1 MNLYFFLKLM
11 FGASFCL
18 FVIDAMP
25 RNRRPQGQQGNQ
37 QQVIIHMDNMNSI
50 ISTHL
55 DNTLQYTMVI
65 YLFFIPHAP
74 ILHPQPPMI
83 VHHPPHPFIPTVQ
96 LHPIVQPHPILTHP
110 PPAPYYPSMHQP
122 GPPPLPFLPPGDL
135 AYATHHYHQYQPG
148 WDQQFYPHWLQNNPV
163 QSSMQYP
170 EYTTP
175 HSGESS
181 DIEERIRRLS
191 NKKVVQDDDGKIL
204 LPRSLEENDKELEGH
219 TAQSGWKKLE
229 RIIEKRRAFDC
240 SDKTLF
246 NDKMSIM

>member
-1 MNLYFFLKLM
+1 M

-25 RNRRPQGQQGNQ
+25 RRPQGQQGNQ
-37 QQVIIHMDNMNSI
+37 QQGNYPHG
-50 ISTHL
+50 
-55 DNTLQYTMVI
+55 QYEQHNFYPPGQHPPI
-65 YLFFIPHAP
+65 YYAPP

-83 VHHPPHPFIPTVQ
+83 VHHPPPPHPFIPTVQ
-96 LHPIVQPHPILTHP
+96 LHPIVQPHPILTHPP

-204 LPRSLEENDKELEGH
+204 LPRSLEENDKELEEVIPRNQAGK
-219 TAQSGWKKLE
+219 S
-229 RIIEKRRAFDC
+229 
-240 SDKTLF
+240 
-246 NDKMSIM
+246 

>member
-1 MNLYFFLKLM
+1 MYLYLLIKLL

-37 QQVIIHMDNMNSI
+37 QQGNYPHG
-50 ISTHL
+50 
-55 DNTLQYTMVI
+55 QYGQHNFYPPGPPI
-65 YLFFIPHAP
+65 YYAPP

-83 VHHPPHPFIPTVQ
+83 VHHPPPHPFIPTVQ

-110 PPAPYYPSMHQP
+110 PPPAHYYHSMHQP
-122 GPPPLPFLPPGDL
+122 GPPLPFLPPGDL

-148 WDQQFYPHWLQNNPV
+148 WDQLLYQQWHQNNPV

-170 EYTTP
+170 ENTTP

-181 DIEERIRRLS
+181 NIQ
-191 NKKVVQDDDGKIL
+191 VVQNDDDEKIF
-204 LPRSLEENDKELEGH
+204 LPKSLEENDYELEEVKPRDQVEKIVRKDYG
-219 TAQSGWKKLE
+219 KKKG
-229 RIIEKRRAFDC
+229 I
-240 SDKTLF
+240 
-246 NDKMSIM
+246 

>member
-1 MNLYFFLKLM
+1 M

-37 QQVIIHMDNMNSI
+37 QQGNYPHG
-50 ISTHL
+50 
-55 DNTLQYTMVI
+55 QYEQHNFYPPGQHPPI
-65 YLFFIPHAP
+65 YYAPP

-83 VHHPPHPFIPTVQ
+83 VHHPPPPHPFIPTVQ